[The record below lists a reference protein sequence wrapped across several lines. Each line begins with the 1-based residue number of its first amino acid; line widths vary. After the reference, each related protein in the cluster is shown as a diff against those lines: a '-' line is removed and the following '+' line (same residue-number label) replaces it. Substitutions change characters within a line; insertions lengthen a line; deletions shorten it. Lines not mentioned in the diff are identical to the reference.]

1 MQMFV
6 HEARWLGM
14 EASKCLD
21 HTVRLFRSHFS
32 CRVALTAEEPVCCGL
47 VAGSTVLLL
56 LRLSCATASV
66 SATQV
71 YEQKAPLRNPLKSTP
86 VLCPKPREK

>member
-6 HEARWLGM
+6 HEAHWFGM

-21 HTVRLFRSHFS
+21 HTARLFRSHFS

-47 VAGSTVLLL
+47 VAGSTALLL
-56 LRLSCATASV
+56 LRL
-66 SATQV
+66 
-71 YEQKAPLRNPLKSTP
+71 
-86 VLCPKPREK
+86 LCYG

>member
-1 MQMFV
+1 MLRIVLKHSLGGSNMQMFV
-6 HEARWLGM
+6 HEAHWFGM

-21 HTVRLFRSHFS
+21 HTARLFRSHFS

-56 LRLSCATASV
+56 LASLVLRLVFLPLRFTSKRRLSETH
-66 SATQV
+66 
-71 YEQKAPLRNPLKSTP
+71 
-86 VLCPKPREK
+86 